1 MDRFFDFLMDNSM
14 KLTFSIGPFITCFLT
29 IFILSIYIWFIIYKS
44 KSNFQFGMKASFV
57 VIALM
62 MLRMLIPINFPFT
75 YSVEIEKYFEPLRN
89 FFYHHFEFDGEII
102 LLFEILLI
110 VWFAGAVICLVRF
123 FRSRIKIRRYFEVY
137 TLKKEQRIF
146 YEQFLEKSKISSL
159 DIAILPGNHTAGI
172 FGVTH
177 PILVLPDENLPEKEW
192 GFIIRHELEHYRHH
206 DLLLLFLLDLL
217 VCFHWWNPFVYILRK
232 HFTLVLEIS
241 NDQMVI
247 KGMGEREK
255 LEYLSSLLH
264 AAKSYSQQQYDLSL
278 VQSSHMEIRMK
289 RILEAPEHSHFKL
302 RSVLHA
308 MILLSLLSVSFLVVP
323 EPKGEIPPEVEEET
337 FSITPENAYLVP
349 QGEQYQLY
357 VDGSYMGMVEEESI
371 ERSFPDIP
379 IYQFEKRGGV
389 Q

>member
-1 MDRFFDFLMDNSM
+1 MDRFFDYLMSNSM
-14 KLTFSIGPFITCFLT
+14 NLTFSIGPFITCFLT
-29 IFILSIYIWFIIYKS
+29 IFILTIYIWFIIYKS

-62 MLRMLIPINFPFT
+62 MVRMLIPINFPFT

-123 FRSRIKIRRYFEVY
+123 FRSRIKIRRYFGAY
-137 TLKKEQRIF
+137 ILKKEQRIF

-172 FGVTH
+172 FGVIH
-177 PILVLPDENLPEKEW
+177 PILVLPDENLPEEEW

-206 DLLLLFLLDLL
+206 DLVLLFLLDLL

-247 KGMGEREK
+247 KGMNEREK

-289 RILEAPEHSHFKL
+289 RILETPERSHLKL
-302 RSVLHA
+302 RSALHA
-308 MILLSLLSVSFLVVP
+308 IILFSLLIVSFLVVP
-323 EPKGEIPPEVEEET
+323 EPKGRISPEVEEET

-379 IYQFEKRGGV
+379 IYRFDQGGATR
-389 Q
+389 

>member
-1 MDRFFDFLMDNSM
+1 MDRFFDSLMDNSM

-29 IFILSIYIWFIIYKS
+29 IFILTIYIWFIIYKS
-44 KSNFQFGMKASFV
+44 KNNFRFGMKASFV

-62 MLRMLIPINFPFT
+62 MLRLLIPINFPFT
-75 YSVEIEKYFEPLRN
+75 YSVEVEKYFNPLRN
-89 FFYHHFEFDGEII
+89 FFYHHFEFDGETI

-110 VWFAGAVICLVRF
+110 VWFFGAVICLMRF
-123 FRSRIKIRRYFEVY
+123 FRRRIKIRRYFEAYIV
-137 TLKKEQRIF
+137 KKQQRMF

-159 DIAILPGNHTAGI
+159 DIAILPRNHTSGI
-172 FGVTH
+172 FGVIH
-177 PILVLPDENLPEKEW
+177 PILVLPDENLPTEYW

-206 DLLLLFLLDLL
+206 DLVLLFLLDLL

-232 HFTLVLEIS
+232 YFTLVLEIS

-264 AAKSYSQQQYDLSL
+264 SAKSYSQQQYDLAL

-289 RILEAPEHSHFKL
+289 RILETPEHGHLKL
-302 RSVLHA
+302 RSLLRA
-308 MILLSLLSVSFLVVP
+308 MILLSLLIVSFLVVP
-323 EPKGEIPPEVEEET
+323 EPKGEISPEVEEET
-337 FSITPENAYLVP
+337 FSITPENAYLIP

-357 VDGSYMGMVEEESI
+357 VDGSYMGMVEKESVKH
-371 ERSFPDIP
+371 SLSDIP
-379 IYQFEKRGGV
+379 IH
-389 Q
+389 